1 MAEVLGIASGV
12 AGLLSLTIEVIKIT
26 SAYIN
31 GVHGA
36 STTMRRLL
44 SELESMENVL
54 VKIDELTKTMDGVQV
69 FGEGDHSCLLSVQD
83 GKHYLELLIDV
94 RNGLDAKATAGG
106 FRKKLKAMTWPFS
119 EEKTVSLIEALHR
132 HLEICQTALSI
143 DNLYDVFPSLLSFSH
158 AESCP

>member
-1 MAEVLGIASGV
+1 MAEVLGVASGV

-26 SAYIN
+26 STYIN

-44 SELESMENVL
+44 SELESMEDVL
-54 VKIDELTKTMDGVQV
+54 VKIDTLSKTMDGVQV
-69 FGEGDHSCLLSVQD
+69 FGEGDRSCLLSVRD
-83 GKHYLELLIDV
+83 GKHYLGLLIDV

-143 DNLYDVFPSLLSFSH
+143 DNLYDCFPKPTFFLSR
-158 AESCP
+158 